1 MLQFSFESWIVDDEC
16 LATFLAVMCRLQ
28 RCALTRFLV
37 QILYSCWMHVQ
48 ALDVDLR
55 EVGIINFFRT
65 SKGSSLLVQ
74 CLLNSKLVCCSLVFC
89 SGLTCIVTECSSLDS
104 CPCNVTHKLYVDSH
118 WVQLGQPAQD
128 CPRSHVHHI
137 CLITTTNLLTLWMIH
152 SYSCIFLKLQG
163 LRCQGW

>member
-1 MLQFSFESWIVDDEC
+1 MSGKRRKIVEQWWIRPKASTAYVKSYSFNFLKRILHEDYRVLVCMLQFSFESWIVDAEC
-16 LATFLAVMCRLQ
+16 LATFLGVTCRLQ

-37 QILYSCWMHVQ
+37 QILYSCWTHVS

-89 SGLTCIVTECSSLDS
+89 SGLTCIVTACSSLLENS
-104 CPCNVTHKLYVDSH
+104 CPCNVTHKLYVE
-118 WVQLGQPAQD
+118 
-128 CPRSHVHHI
+128 
-137 CLITTTNLLTLWMIH
+137 
-152 SYSCIFLKLQG
+152 
-163 LRCQGW
+163 